1 MGILDRILNYI
12 KLSRIK
18 HYLKN
23 FLVFLPL
30 IFSGNLLVKSY
41 FVKCIIGVLIFS
53 FTSSIVYILN
63 DIRDK
68 DKDRNHPKKKQRP
81 IASGK
86 VSLKEAILLILFF
99 ILFVV
104 FLVCKISLNLSGI
117 LLLVVYLL
125 INICYSFG
133 LKNIALVDLIILV
146 FGFVIRVLFGG
157 NLIDVEVSNWL
168 ILTILSIAFYLAL
181 GKRRNELINVK
192 KDTRKVLKYYTK
204 EFLDKNMYMCLSLGI
219 VFYSLWTVDSKI
231 VANVGNNLIWTV
243 PFVIII
249 CMRYNML
256 VEGDSD
262 GDPVEVVT
270 HDIMMM
276 CLILIYSILLV
287 GILYL

>member
-86 VSLKEAILLILFF
+86 VSLKEAILLILFISF
-99 ILFVV
+99 IPGPFTHFPFLAV
-104 FLVCKISLNLSGI
+104 F
-117 LLLVVYLL
+117 
-125 INICYSFG
+125 
-133 LKNIALVDLIILV
+133 
-146 FGFVIRVLFGG
+146 
-157 NLIDVEVSNWL
+157 
-168 ILTILSIAFYLAL
+168 
-181 GKRRNELINVK
+181 
-192 KDTRKVLKYYTK
+192 
-204 EFLDKNMYMCLSLGI
+204 
-219 VFYSLWTVDSKI
+219 
-231 VANVGNNLIWTV
+231 V
-243 PFVIII
+243 PF
-249 CMRYNML
+249 
-256 VEGDSD
+256 S
-262 GDPVEVVT
+262 
-270 HDIMMM
+270 
-276 CLILIYSILLV
+276 
-287 GILYL
+287 